1 VPQANSFGKR
11 KPMKKKRGE
20 VMFLR
25 CIAIALTAIFF
36 GSYSGAEAADCE
48 GGTTHEI
55 KMLNKSKTDPKMK
68 MVFEPSFV
76 LAVSGDCI
84 KFIPTSKGH
93 NAETIKGM
101 IPQGAK
107 KFKSKMNKELTVKL
121 EIEGLYGIKCKPH
134 YQMGMI
140 ALVQVGSASEDDIK
154 KAAKVK
160 HRGKAKDRFKGLF
173 DGL

>member
-1 VPQANSFGKR
+1 
-11 KPMKKKRGE
+11 M
-20 VMFLR
+20 
-25 CIAIALTAIFF
+25 AIVLFAVCL
-36 GSYSGAEAADCE
+36 GSYSGVRAADCQ

-55 KMLNKSKTDPKMK
+55 RMLNKSETDSKLK
-68 MVFEPSFV
+68 MVFDPSY
-76 LAVSGDCI
+76 LSAASGDCI
-84 KFIPTSKGH
+84 TFIPTSKGH

-101 IPQGAK
+101 IPRGAK
-107 KFKSKMNKELTVKL
+107 KFKSKINKELTVKL

-140 ALVQVGSASEDDIK
+140 ALIQVGSAAEDDIN

-160 HRGKAKDRFKGLF
+160 HRGKAKDRFKVLF

>member
-1 VPQANSFGKR
+1 
-11 KPMKKKRGE
+11 
-20 VMFLR
+20 MFTR
-25 CIAIALTAIFF
+25 CTAILLAAIYS
-36 GSYSGAEAADCE
+36 GSYSVAYAADCQDGE
-48 GGTTHEI
+48 IHEI
-55 KMLNKSKTDPKMK
+55 RMLNKSETDPKMK

-101 IPQGAK
+101 IPKGAK
-107 KFKSKMNKELTVKL
+107 KFKSKINKELTVQL
-121 EIEGLYGIKCKPH
+121 DIEGLYGIKCKPH

-140 ALVQVGSASEDDIK
+140 ALIQVGEVSESVLT

-160 HRGKAKDRFKGLF
+160 HRGKAKDRFKVLF

>member
-1 VPQANSFGKR
+1 
-11 KPMKKKRGE
+11 
-20 VMFLR
+20 MFAR
-25 CIAIALTAIFF
+25 CTVIVLMAICFN
-36 GSYSGAEAADCE
+36 SYSVAHAADCQ
-48 GGTTHEI
+48 GGKIHEI

-68 MVFEPSFV
+68 MVFEPSYV

-101 IPQGAK
+101 IPKGAK
-107 KFKSKMNKELTVKL
+107 KFKSKMNKELMVKL

-140 ALVQVGSASEDDIK
+140 ALIQVGEASESVIK
-154 KAAKVK
+154 QAAKVK

>member
-1 VPQANSFGKR
+1 
-11 KPMKKKRGE
+11 
-20 VMFLR
+20 MFLR
-25 CIAIALTAIFF
+25 CMAIVLFAVCLS
-36 GSYSGAEAADCE
+36 SYSGAQAADCQ
-48 GGTTHEI
+48 GDRTHEI
-55 KMLNKSKTDPKMK
+55 RMLNKSETDSKMK
-68 MVFEPSFV
+68 MVFDPSY
-76 LAVSGDCI
+76 LSAALGDCI
-84 KFIPTSKGH
+84 TFIPTSKGH

-107 KFKSKMNKELTVKL
+107 KFKSKINKEFTVKL

-140 ALVQVGSASEDDIK
+140 ALIQVGSASEDDIN

-160 HRGKAKDRFKGLF
+160 HRGKAKDRFKVLF